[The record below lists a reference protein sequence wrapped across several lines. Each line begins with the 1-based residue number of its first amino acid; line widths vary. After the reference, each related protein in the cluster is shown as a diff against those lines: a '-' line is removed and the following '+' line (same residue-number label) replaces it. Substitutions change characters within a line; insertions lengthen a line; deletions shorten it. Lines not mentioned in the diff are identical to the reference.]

1 MEELCQITTIVV
13 LPSMFRILKMLQ
25 KKKAP
30 TDDSIRLYGEFLDK
44 AHKAILD
51 SFIIKGSFLEAVV
64 EIVRNPLS
72 QEKYILY
79 KCILNNKEI
88 YGDVLIDWYTTEDI
102 YFKETIK
109 NKVIQDITNKI
120 SLEILK
126 EAYIQENK
134 YL

>member
-1 MEELCQITTIVV
+1 MLDNYYSSATEYVPYTKNVV
-13 LPSMFRILKMLQ
+13 E
-25 KKKAP
+25 KKAP

-88 YGDVLIDWYTTEDI
+88 YGDVLIDWYSTKDT
-102 YFKETIK
+102 YFKDSIRER
-109 NKVIQDITNKI
+109 VITDISNKI
-120 SLEILK
+120 ATVILEK
-126 EAYIQENK
+126 SYIQENK